1 MNVVPLTGFTGVELT
16 DVDLASPIT
25 GTLAD
30 ELRHAFATSHVLVV
44 RDQHLTIDQQRAVT
58 AVFGACARL
67 PYVDPMPEYP
77 DVIAVLKEAEEVGG
91 GVFGGDWHS
100 DFSFLANPPAG
111 SVLSAVE
118 VPPVGGDTVWANQE
132 AAYRT
137 LPDRLRE
144 IVDAVDGYHT
154 GAPYGVAHA
163 PPDDQRSGSSIRMRR
178 GDPDADREVRHPAVI
193 TSPITGERSLFL
205 NPIYT
210 TRLSSMTPDESAP
223 VLAEVYRHATR
234 PDVCCRHRWRVGDL
248 VIWNNRSTMH
258 YATNDYD
265 GHRRLLHRTTFEG
278 PAPAASQPVARD

>member
-1 MNVVPLTGFTGVELT
+1 MNVIPLTGFTGAELT
-16 DVDLASPIT
+16 DIDLAAPISDA
-25 GTLAD
+25 LAD
-30 ELRHAFATSHVLVV
+30 ELRQALATAHVLVV
-44 RDQHLTIDQQRAVT
+44 RDQHLTIEQQRLVT
-58 AVFGACARL
+58 AVFGARAHL
-67 PYVDPMPEYP
+67 PYVRPMAGHP
-77 DVIAVLKEAEEVGG
+77 DVIAVLKEADEVGG

-118 VPPVGGDTVWANQE
+118 VPPVGGDTVWANQA

-137 LPDRLRE
+137 LPERLRE
-144 IVDAVDGYHT
+144 IVDSADGVHT

-163 PPDDQRSGSSIRMRR
+163 PPADQRAGASIQMRR
-178 GDPDADREVRHPAVI
+178 GDPGADREVRHPAVI
-193 TSPITGERSLFL
+193 TSPVTGERVLFL

-210 TRLSSMTPDESAP
+210 TRLSSMTHDESAP

-248 VIWNNRSTMH
+248 VIWNNRTTMH

-265 GHRRLLHRTTFEG
+265 GQRRLLHRTAFDG
-278 PAPAASQPVARD
+278 PPPAASQSIARD